1 MFTLGVMQQQ
11 LEQLERLC
19 SEITTPHPHPP
30 PPPHYYPHYW
40 VILDLK
46 SKQDKVKVTN
56 LKNLPKV
63 QIFQIWKFF
72 FTCETPSEVA
82 WQDVSGGTIPE
93 NHESIIEP
101 LIELSIDHRNTE
113 VL

>member
-19 SEITTPHPHPP
+19 SEIPPHPAPLLPTLLSHIRSQVKTRQSQS
-30 PPPHYYPHYW
+30 YRFKEFA
-40 VILDLK
+40 K
-46 SKQDKVKVTN
+46 SPN
-56 LKNLPKV
+56 FSN
-63 QIFQIWKFF
+63 IWKFF
-72 FTCETPSEVA
+72 FTCDTPSEVA

-101 LIELSIDHRNTE
+101 LMELSIDHRDTE